1 MHHLYLERKSVMN
14 KLLNL
19 LLVLSLLFGLT
30 AVVLAQGDD
39 MDNGLSFEF
48 SEEQIEASPYLQSV
62 LSRLDETFDTSDFAK
77 EGPYRIAFAAQGTS
91 NAWSAL
97 MDAHAYWYVE
107 ELGEDVVSELLYGD
121 AQASADVQV
130 PQVEDLLAQE
140 PDALILVPMGAAALS
155 APVERAMMQGVPV
168 ILCAS
173 AVETNNFVTEVGTN
187 LWVVGA
193 SLAQYVVD
201 QLGGEGDVVFMT
213 GIPGT
218 TTSDIMEEGAQAV
231 FDANPGIN
239 VLDKQPGFWSPA
251 DAKGIMETWLVQYGD
266 EIDGIWSGGAQMS
279 QGIISAY
286 LDAGLDIPPI
296 GGGEWQN
303 GFLRLA
309 LEHDIKYLAWQYPNA
324 MITMC
329 IDAAL
334 QILAGEPIARFID
347 FSGVIPNSEPFTD
360 VEGADY
366 FREAWSDDV
375 HGPITMPDEKLAELG
390 FTTDG

>member
-1 MHHLYLERKSVMN
+1 MK
-14 KLLNL
+14 KLLSL
-19 LLVLSLLFGLT
+19 LLVLALLTGLGAAT
-30 AVVLAQGDD
+30 LAQDDDGD
-39 MDNGLSFEF
+39 MLGFEF
-48 SEEQIEASPYLQSV
+48 TDEQIEASPYLQSV
-62 LSRLDETFDTSDFAK
+62 LSRLDETYDTSDFAK
-77 EGPYRIAFAAQGTS
+77 DGPYRIAFAAQGTS

-107 ELGEDVVSELLYGD
+107 HLGEDMVSELLYGD

-168 ILCAS
+168 VLCAS
-173 AVETNNFVTEVGTN
+173 AVETDNFVTEVGTN

-201 QLGGEGDVVFMT
+201 QLDGEGDVVFMT
-213 GIPGT
+213 GIPGV

-366 FREAWSDDV
+366 FREEWSDDV

-390 FTTDG
+390 FTTMDDG

>member
-1 MHHLYLERKSVMN
+1 MN

-130 PQVEDLLAQE
+130 PQVEDLLALE

-201 QLGGEGDVVFMT
+201 QLDGEGDVVFMT

-239 VLDKQPGFWSPA
+239 ILDKQPGYWSPA

-375 HGPITMPDEKLAELG
+375 HGPITMPAEKLAELG

>member
-1 MHHLYLERKSVMN
+1 MKSF
-14 KLLNL
+14 LNIL
-19 LLVLSLLFGLT
+19 
-30 AVVLAQGDD
+30 VVLALVFCLGAVTLAQDD
-39 MDNGLSFEF
+39 DGNMLAFEF
-48 SEEQIEASPYLQSV
+48 TDEQIDASPYLQSV
-62 LSRLDETFDTSDFAK
+62 LSRLDETYDTSDFAK
-77 EGPYRIAFAAQGTS
+77 EGPYRIALAAQGTS

-97 MDAHAYWYVE
+97 FDAHANWYVE
-107 ELGEDVVSELLYGD
+107 HLGEDVVAELLYGD
-121 AQASADVQV
+121 AQASADIQV

-168 ILCAS
+168 VLCAS

-201 QLGGEGDVVFMT
+201 RLDGEGNVVFMT
-213 GIPGT
+213 GIPGV

-239 VLDKQPGFWSPA
+239 ILDKQPGFWSPA

-324 MITMC
+324 MITLC

-334 QILAGEPIARFID
+334 QILAGEPVPRFID
-347 FSGVIPNSEPFTD
+347 FVGKIDNSDPFTD

-366 FREAWSDDV
+366 FREEWSDDV

-390 FTTDG
+390 FTTMDEG

>member
-1 MHHLYLERKSVMN
+1 MK
-14 KLLNL
+14 KLLSI
-19 LLVLSLLFGLT
+19 LLVLTLVFCLGAAT
-30 AVVLAQGDD
+30 LAQDEDGN
-39 MDNGLSFEF
+39 MLAFEF
-48 SEEQIEASPYLQSV
+48 TDEQIEASPYLQSV
-62 LSRLDETFDTSDFAK
+62 LSRLDETYDTSDFAK
-77 EGPYRIAFAAQGTS
+77 DGPYRIALAAQGTS

-97 MDAHAYWYVE
+97 FDAHANWYVE
-107 ELGEDVVSELLYGD
+107 HLGEDVVAELLYGD
-121 AQASADVQV
+121 AQASADIQV

-168 ILCAS
+168 VLCAS

-201 QLGGEGDVVFMT
+201 QLDGEGNVVFMT
-213 GIPGT
+213 GIPGV

-231 FDANPGIN
+231 FDANPDITI
-239 VLDKQPGFWSPA
+239 LDKQPGFWSPA

-324 MITMC
+324 MITLC

-334 QILAGEPIARFID
+334 QILAGEAVPRFID
-347 FSGVIPNSEPFTD
+347 FVGKIDNSDPFTD

-366 FREAWSDDV
+366 FREEWSDDV

-390 FTTDG
+390 FTTMDDG

>member
-1 MHHLYLERKSVMN
+1 MK
-14 KLLNL
+14 
-19 LLVLSLLFGLT
+19 SLLHIL
-30 AVVLAQGDD
+30 VVLALVFCLGAATLAQDGDGN
-39 MDNGLSFEF
+39 MLAFEF
-48 SEEQIEASPYLQSV
+48 TDEQIEASPYLQSV
-62 LSRLDETFDTSDFAK
+62 LSRLDETYDTSDFAK
-77 EGPYRIAFAAQGTS
+77 EGPYRIALAAQGTS

-97 MDAHAYWYVE
+97 FDAHANWYVE
-107 ELGEDVVSELLYGD
+107 HLGEDVVAELLYGD
-121 AQASADVQV
+121 AQASADIQV

-168 ILCAS
+168 VLCAS

-201 QLGGEGDVVFMT
+201 QLGGEGNVVFMI
-213 GIPGT
+213 GIPGV

-324 MITMC
+324 MITLC

-334 QILAGEPIARFID
+334 QILAGEPVPRFID
-347 FSGVIPNSEPFTD
+347 FVGKIDNSDPFTD

-366 FREAWSDDV
+366 FREEWSDDV

-390 FTTDG
+390 FTTMDDG

>member
-1 MHHLYLERKSVMN
+1 MN

-193 SLAQYVVD
+193 SLAQYVVN
-201 QLGGEGDVVFMT
+201 QLDGEGDVVFMT

-239 VLDKQPGFWSPA
+239 ILDKQPGYWSPA

-286 LDAGLDIPPI
+286 LDADLDIPPI

-375 HGPITMPDEKLAELG
+375 HGPITMPAEKLAELG

>member
-1 MHHLYLERKSVMN
+1 MK
-14 KLLNL
+14 KLLSL
-19 LLVLSLLFGLT
+19 LLVLGLLTGLGAAT
-30 AVVLAQGDD
+30 LAQDDDGD
-39 MDNGLSFEF
+39 MLGFEF
-48 SEEQIEASPYLQSV
+48 TDEQIEASPYLQSV
-62 LSRLDETFDTSDFAK
+62 LSRLDETYDTSDFAK
-77 EGPYRIAFAAQGTS
+77 DGPYRIALAAQGTS

-97 MDAHAYWYVE
+97 FDAHANWYVE
-107 ELGEDVVSELLYGD
+107 HLGEDVVAELLYGD
-121 AQASADVQV
+121 AQASADIQV

-168 ILCAS
+168 VLCAS
-173 AVETNNFVTEVGTN
+173 AVETDNFVTEVGTN

-201 QLGGEGDVVFMT
+201 QLGGEGNVVFMT
-213 GIPGT
+213 GIPGV

-334 QILAGEPIARFID
+334 QILSGEPIARFID
-347 FSGVIPNSEPFTD
+347 FSGAIPNSEPFTD

-366 FREAWSDDV
+366 FREEWSDDV

-390 FTTDG
+390 FTTMDDG

>member
-1 MHHLYLERKSVMN
+1 MK
-14 KLLNL
+14 KLLSL
-19 LLVLSLLFGLT
+19 LLVLGLLTGLGAAT
-30 AVVLAQGDD
+30 LAQDDDGD
-39 MDNGLSFEF
+39 MLGFEF
-48 SEEQIEASPYLQSV
+48 TDEQIEASPYLQSV
-62 LSRLDETFDTSDFAK
+62 LSRLDETYDTSDFAK
-77 EGPYRIAFAAQGTS
+77 DGPYRIALAAQGTS

-97 MDAHAYWYVE
+97 FDAHANWYVE
-107 ELGEDVVSELLYGD
+107 HLGEDVVAELLYGD
-121 AQASADVQV
+121 AQASADIQV

-168 ILCAS
+168 VLCAS
-173 AVETNNFVTEVGTN
+173 AVETDNFVTEVGTN

-201 QLGGEGDVVFMT
+201 QLGGEGNVVFMT
-213 GIPGT
+213 GIPGV

-334 QILAGEPIARFID
+334 QILSGEPISRFID

-366 FREAWSDDV
+366 FREEWSDDV

-390 FTTDG
+390 FTTMDDG

>member
-1 MHHLYLERKSVMN
+1 MK
-14 KLLNL
+14 KLLCL
-19 LLVLSLLFGLT
+19 LLAVSLALTVGLVT
-30 AVVLAQGDD
+30 LADD
-39 MDNGLSFEF
+39 DEMSGMSFEF
-48 SEEQIEASPYLQSV
+48 TEEQIAASPYLQSV
-62 LSRLDETFDTSDFAK
+62 LSRLDQSYDTSEFAK
-77 EGPYRIAFAAQGTS
+77 DGPYRIAFAAQGTS

-107 ELGEDVVSELLYGD
+107 HLGEDVVSELLYGD
-121 AQASADVQV
+121 AQATADIQV

-168 ILCAS
+168 VLCAS
-173 AVETNNFVTEVGTN
+173 AVETDNFVTEVGTN

-201 QLGGEGDVVFMT
+201 QLDGEGNIVFMT
-213 GIPGT
+213 GIPGV
-218 TTSDIMEEGAQAV
+218 TTSDIMEEGADAV
-231 FDANPGIN
+231 FAANPGIN

-251 DAKGIMETWLVQYGD
+251 DAKGIMETWLVQYGED
-266 EIDGIWSGGAQMS
+266 IDGIWSGGAQMS

-309 LEHDIKYLAWQYPNA
+309 LEHDIEYLAWQYPNA

-334 QILAGEPIARFID
+334 QILAGESVPRFID

-366 FREAWSDDV
+366 FREDWSDDV
-375 HGPITMPDEKLAELG
+375 HGPITMPDEKLEELG
-390 FTTDG
+390 FKVMDDSG

>member
-1 MHHLYLERKSVMN
+1 MKS
-14 KLLNL
+14 LLNI
-19 LLVLSLLFGLT
+19 LVIVALAFGLG
-30 AVVLAQGDD
+30 AVALAQDD
-39 MDNGLSFEF
+39 GGNMLAFDF
-48 SEEQIEASPYLQSV
+48 SDEQIEASPYLQSV
-62 LSRLDETFDTSDFAK
+62 LSRLDETYDTSDFAK
-77 EGPYRIAFAAQGTS
+77 DGPYRIALAAQGTS

-97 MDAHAYWYVE
+97 FDAHANWYVE
-107 ELGEDVVSELLYGD
+107 HLGADVVAELLYGD
-121 AQASADVQV
+121 AQASADIQV

-168 ILCAS
+168 VLCAS

-213 GIPGT
+213 GIPGV

-239 VLDKQPGFWSPA
+239 ILDKQPGFWSPA

-324 MITMC
+324 MITLC

-334 QILAGEPIARFID
+334 QILAGEPVPRFID
-347 FSGVIPNSEPFTD
+347 FVGKIANSDPFTD

-366 FREAWSDDV
+366 FREEWSDDV

-390 FTTDG
+390 FTTMDDG